1 VTETALIALIRRLA
15 GRNRLATGR
24 LDLGIGDDCAV
35 WSPAPGRQ
43 VLVTTDQLIE
53 GIHYIRRGTTGR
65 QAGARLLGRG
75 LSDIAAMGG
84 DPRLVFL
91 NLALPQADGWTT
103 AFLRGFAAE
112 ARRFGVAWAGG
123 DVSTVRGPAVASV
136 TVLGEVPRGQA
147 LTRSGAR
154 PGDRIFVT
162 GRLGAMPARIT
173 PRLGVGRALR
183 NVATACIDLSDGL
196 STDLHHLCKESGVG
210 AVIRAEAIPCAGT
223 LDQALNRGEDYELLF
238 TGARAPSRIA
248 GVLATEIGVITK
260 GHRVWLD
267 GKPLRPSGWEHS
279 F

>member
-1 VTETALIALIRRLA
+1 MALIAQIRRLA
-15 GRNRLATGR
+15 AKGQRSTRG

-35 WSPAPGRQ
+35 WTPTPGRQ
-43 VLVTTDQLIE
+43 VLITTDQLIE
-53 GIHYIRRGTTGR
+53 GIHYLKDRMPGR

-91 NLALPQADGWTT
+91 NLALRGAHEWTI
-103 AFLRGFAAE
+103 AFLRGFAAA
-112 ARRFGVAWAGG
+112 ARSYDVAWAGG
-123 DVSTVRGPAVASV
+123 DVSSTRGPAVVSI
-136 TVLGEVPRGQA
+136 TVLGEAPRGQA

-173 PRLGVGRALR
+173 PRLSVGRSLR
-183 NVATACIDLSDGL
+183 KLATACIDLSDGL

-210 AVIRAEAIPCAGT
+210 ARILSSSVPKAGT
-223 LDQALNRGEDYELLF
+223 LEQALNRGEDYELLF
-238 TGARAPSRIA
+238 TGARSPRTIA
-248 GVLATEIGVITK
+248 GVPITEIGVITK
-260 GHRVWLD
+260 GRGVWLD
-267 GKPLRPSGWEHS
+267 AKRLRPAGWEHS